1 MGAGAGTVPPGLVK
15 QAINAG
21 PGQAA
26 SENARRAYI
35 PPYHKKPKEKALA
48 GRGSAGELPELER
61 WQLFFFCGFS
71 PWSAIEFLF
80 KEMR

>member
-1 MGAGAGTVPPGLVK
+1 MLALEQSPPGLVK

-48 GRGSAGELPELER
+48 GRGSAGELPERES
-61 WQLFFFCGFS
+61 WQLFFCIVGLCVNVKFFC
-71 PWSAIEFLF
+71 
-80 KEMR
+80 